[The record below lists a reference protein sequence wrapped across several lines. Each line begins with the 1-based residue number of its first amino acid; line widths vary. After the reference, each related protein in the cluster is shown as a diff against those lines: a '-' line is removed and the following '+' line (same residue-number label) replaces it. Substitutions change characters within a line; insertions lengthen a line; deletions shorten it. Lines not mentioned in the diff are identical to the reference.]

1 MQTQLFYPNLHW
13 NSAKKF
19 LLRFAIIFFGLLI
32 LPILSLI
39 GEDFY
44 PWVGSAILHLSKPI
58 TVFPN
63 GSGDTTYNYVEVL
76 TCFVLGFIG
85 ASIWSLFN
93 KKENNYDTLMHWFL
107 IFCRYYV
114 ASSLIS
120 YGYAKIFYSQF
131 QPPTLWK
138 LVQPLG
144 ESSPMGLAWT
154 FIGFS
159 KAYTVFSGYAEF
171 IGGALL
177 LFRRTSLLGALIGFV
192 VMLNVMLMNYCYDIP
207 VKLYSTQ
214 LVLLCLVI
222 MYFMGHNLKLVLI
235 KNKATDAV
243 DYKPLFEKKWLKI
256 SRLVLKSVAIF
267 FAVILSGYQ
276 TYEMT
281 KEYGVDAPKPPLY
294 GLYKPT
300 QFIKNSDTL
309 RPYSDSAEWKYFV
322 IDYQGMAA
330 VRQLNDRS
338 FRLQFEVDTIKKSI
352 ALNLQTDT
360 VNKYHIHYKQLN
372 DSTLNLYGVFM
383 KDTIDFTLN
392 RVNTNS
398 FRLINRGFHWI
409 NEYPFNR

>member
-1 MQTQLFYPNLHW
+1 METQLFYPHLQW

-19 LLRFAIIFFGLLI
+19 LLRFAIIFLGLLI
-32 LPILSLI
+32 MPILSLV

-44 PWVGSAILHLSKPI
+44 PWVGSAILQLETPI

-76 TCFVLGFIG
+76 TCFVLGFLG
-85 ASIWSLFN
+85 ASIWSIFN

-114 ASSLIS
+114 AASLIG

-159 KAYTVFSGYAEF
+159 KSYTVFSGYAEF
-171 IGGALL
+171 IGGILL
-177 LFRRTSLLGALIGFV
+177 LLRRTSALGALIGFV
-192 VMLNVMLMNYCYDIP
+192 VMFNVMLMNFCYDIP

-214 LVLLCLVI
+214 LVVLCIIIL
-222 MYFMGHNLKLVLI
+222 YFMGHNLKLALLR
-235 KNKATDAV
+235 NRATTPAE
-243 DYKPLFEKKWLKI
+243 YKSLFSKKWLKI
-256 SRLVLKSVAIF
+256 SRIVIKSVMIFYAI
-267 FAVILSGYQ
+267 IWSGYE

-281 KEYGVDAPKPPLY
+281 KEYGADAPKTALY
-294 GLYKPT
+294 GIHKPT
-300 QFIKNSDTL
+300 QLIKNGDTL
-309 RPYSDSAEWKYFV
+309 RTYSDSAEWKYLV
-322 IDYQGMAA
+322 VEYEGMAS

-338 FRLQFEVDTIKKSI
+338 YRLIFNVDTIKKMVTT
-352 ALNLQTDT
+352 NLQTDT
-360 VNKYHIHYKQLN
+360 THSYELAYKQLN
-372 DSTLNLYGVFM
+372 DTTLNLKGIFM
-383 KDTIDFTLN
+383 KDTIDFTFHT
-392 RVNTNS
+392 VNTKS
-398 FRLINRGFHWI
+398 FRLLNRGFHWV

>member
-1 MQTQLFYPNLHW
+1 METQLFYPHLQW
-13 NSAKKF
+13 NFAKKF
-19 LLRFAIIFFGLLI
+19 LLRFAVIFLGLLI
-32 LPILSLI
+32 LPILSLV

-44 PWVGSAILHLSKPI
+44 PWVGSAILHLPEPI
-58 TVFPN
+58 TIFPN

-85 ASIWSLFN
+85 ASVWSLFN

-159 KAYTVFSGYAEF
+159 KTYTVFSGYAEF
-171 IGGALL
+171 VGGVLL
-177 LFRRTSLLGALIGFV
+177 LFRRTSVLGALIGFV

-214 LVLLCLVI
+214 LVLLCLII

-235 KNKATDAV
+235 KNQATASV
-243 DYKPLFEKKWLKI
+243 DYKPLFNKKWLKI
-256 SRLVLKSVAIF
+256 SRLVLKSAAIF

-276 TYEMT
+276 TYDMNKT
-281 KEYGVDAPKPPLY
+281 YGVDAAKPPLY

-309 RPYSDSAEWKYFV
+309 RVYSDSAEWKYLV
-322 IDYQGMAA
+322 IEWEGMAS

-338 FRLQFEVDTIKKSI
+338 YRLTFNVDTIKKSI

-360 VNKYHIHYKQLN
+360 VNKYHVNYKQIN
-372 DSTLNLYGVFM
+372 DSTLNLNGVFM
-383 KDTIDFTLN
+383 KDTINFTFKK
-392 RVNTNS
+392 VNTAN
-398 FRLINRGFHWI
+398 FRLMNRGYHWV

>member
-1 MQTQLFYPNLHW
+1 METQLFYPHLKW
-13 NSAKKF
+13 NAAKKF
-19 LLRFAIIFFGLLI
+19 LLRFGIIFFGLLI

-44 PWVGSAILHLSKPI
+44 PWVGSAILHLPRPI

-76 TCFVLGFIG
+76 TCFVLGLIG
-85 ASIWSLFN
+85 SCIWSIFN
-93 KKENNYDTLMHWFL
+93 KKQNNYDTLMHWFL

-114 ASSLIS
+114 AASLIG

-138 LVQPLG
+138 LVQPFG

-159 KAYTVFSGYAEF
+159 KNYTVFSGYAEF
-171 IGGALL
+171 MGGVFL
-177 LFRRTSLLGALIGFV
+177 LFRRTSVLGALIGFV

-214 LVLLCLVI
+214 LVGLCLVI
-222 MYFMGHNLKLVLI
+222 MYFMGHNLKLVLL

-243 DYKPLFEKKWLKI
+243 DYKPLFHKKWLKI
-256 SRLVLKSVAIF
+256 TRVVIKSLMVFYAI
-267 FAVILSGYQ
+267 IWSGYE

-300 QFIKNSDTL
+300 LVVKNSDTL
-309 RPYSDSAEWKYFV
+309 RTYSDSAEWKYLV
-322 IDYQGMAA
+322 IEYPGMAT
-330 VRQLNDRS
+330 VRQLNDRN
-338 FRLQFEVDTIKKSI
+338 FRLLFEVDTIKKSI
-352 ALNLQTDT
+352 TLNLQTDT
-360 VNKYHIHYKQLN
+360 INKYHVNYQQLN
-372 DSTLNLYGVFM
+372 DSTLNLRGVFM
-383 KDTIDFTLN
+383 KDTINFTFN
-392 RVNTNS
+392 KVNPNS
-398 FRLINRGFHWI
+398 FRLMNRGFHWI